1 MESPV
6 LKAFE
11 IARTL
16 SGSMIITSVIIISI
30 VFAAV
35 GFKTKIAKVLISST
49 ITAFVLSILTGALNA
64 LYWMDVLFHST
75 EIKHAAK
82 NQLYNPLFLSQGV
95 FYFCGLIL
103 LLAMSLYRIWRK
115 RKKTPQPRNKMDY
128 NF

>member
-1 MESPV
+1 MNPV
-6 LKAFE
+6 IKAFE

-35 GFKTKIAKVLISST
+35 GFKTRIARVLISST
-49 ITAFVLSILTGALNA
+49 ITAFILSILTGGLNG
-64 LYWMDVLFHST
+64 LYWMDILFHSK
-75 EIKHAAK
+75 EIKNAAK
-82 NQLYNPLFLSQGV
+82 NQLYNPLFLSQV
-95 FYFCGLIL
+95 FFYFCGLIL